1 MLMWCA
7 ISTDATNSRQSKVPM
22 LRRLIVI
29 VTAAILFSNSLTL
42 AESKKPKPP
51 DEFPPSPLEITTPD
65 PLLPRLPKDKQPLTL
80 EERQKLEPALDA
92 LNQEAAAK
100 LQAGD
105 QVAAFEI
112 WNRELRLRRF
122 LGSLA
127 EVQAL
132 SRVSAIAW
140 NQNNSPEVQYITHR
154 LQAIQKQ
161 AQSQKTTAE
170 IDLELWRSLGQA
182 YQNVRSPKLAV
193 EAYNQVLLV
202 VRQQKNPTAV
212 VEILKTIGELHLS
225 WFDYRKA
232 APIYEE
238 LLGLATSQGERLNEV
253 TYLQRLAD
261 IYEQTNQLQQ
271 SLNVLNKLAEIYLNE
286 NNLTEIPELKLAI
299 ASDYESLAKKD
310 PNLLLEAFK
319 NYQEAYTTAWQLQ
332 EYVRAGEA
340 LQKLIALYRS
350 QGQTDEALQASE
362 ILVQIQA
369 QAVNFYGMM
378 QAYDQIGQLYL
389 ERKQFPQALTAFQKG
404 LELAQQLKH
413 EEAYFTGQIEKV
425 SKANL

>member
-1 MLMWCA
+1 
-7 ISTDATNSRQSKVPM
+7 M

-29 VTAAILFSNSLTL
+29 VTAAILFNSSLTL
-42 AESKKPKPP
+42 AESKKPIPP
-51 DEFPPSPLEITTPD
+51 DKFPPSPLEITTPD
-65 PLLPRLPKDKQPLTL
+65 PLLPRLPKDKQSLTL
-80 EERQKLEPALDA
+80 EEQQKLEPALDA
-92 LNQEAAAK
+92 LNQEAGAK

-105 QVAAFEI
+105 EVAAFEI

-132 SRVSAIAW
+132 SRVGAIAW
-140 NQNNSPEVQYITHR
+140 KENDGPEVQYITQR

-161 AQSQKTTAE
+161 AESQKTTAE
-170 IDLELWRSLGQA
+170 IDLQLWRSLGQA
-182 YQNVRSPKLAV
+182 YQNVRSPKLAL
-193 EAYNQVLLV
+193 EAYSQVLLV
-202 VRQQKNPTAV
+202 VRQQKNPIAL
-212 VEILKTIGELHLS
+212 VEMLKTIGELHLS

-238 LLGLATSQGERLNEV
+238 LLALATSQGERVNEV

-261 IYEQTNQLQQ
+261 IYEQTKQPQQ
-271 SLNVLNKLAEIYLNE
+271 SLNVLNKLAEIYVNE

-350 QGQTDEALQASE
+350 QGQTDEALQASQ
-362 ILVQIQA
+362 ILVQTQTQA
-369 QAVNFYGMM
+369 TNFYGMM

-389 ERKQFPQALTAFQKG
+389 ERKEFPQALTAFKKG
-404 LELAQQLKH
+404 LELAQQLKY

>member
-1 MLMWCA
+1 ML
-7 ISTDATNSRQSKVPM
+7 K
-22 LRRLIVI
+22 RLIVI
-29 VTAAILFSNSLTL
+29 VTAATLFSSSLTL
-42 AESKKPKPP
+42 ADSKKPKPP
-51 DEFPPSPLEITTPD
+51 DKFPPSPLEITTPD

-80 EERQKLEPALDA
+80 EEQQKLEPALDA

-122 LGSLA
+122 LGSSL

-132 SRVSAIAW
+132 SRVGAIAW
-140 NQNNSPEVQYITHR
+140 KQNDSQEVQYITQR

-161 AQSQKTTAE
+161 VQSQKKTAQ

-182 YQNVRSPKLAV
+182 YQNVRSPKLAL
-193 EAYNQVLLV
+193 EAYDQVLLV
-202 VRQQKNPTAV
+202 VRQQKNTTAL
-212 VEILKTIGELHLS
+212 VEILKTVGELNLS

-238 LLGLATSQGERLNEV
+238 LLGLATSVGDHVNEL
-253 TYLQRLAD
+253 TYLQRLAE
-261 IYEQTNQLQQ
+261 IYEQTNQPQQ
-271 SLNVLNKLAEIYLNE
+271 SLNVLNKLAEIYVSE

-350 QGQTDEALQASE
+350 QGQTDEALQASQ
-362 ILVQIQA
+362 ILVQTETQA
-369 QAVNFYGMM
+369 ANFYGLM

-389 ERKQFPQALTAFQKG
+389 ERKEFPQALTAFQKG
-404 LELAQQLKH
+404 LELAQQLKY
-413 EEAYFTGQIEKV
+413 EEAYFTGQIEKI

>member
-1 MLMWCA
+1 ML
-7 ISTDATNSRQSKVPM
+7 Q
-22 LRRLIVI
+22 RLIVI
-29 VTAAILFSNSLTL
+29 VIASIFFSSSLTL
-42 AESKKPKPP
+42 AQSQKPKPP
-51 DEFPPSPLEITTPD
+51 DKFPPNPLEFTTPD
-65 PLLPRLPKDKQPLTL
+65 PLLPRSPKDKKPLSP
-80 EERQKLEPALDA
+80 EEQQNLEPALDE

-105 QVAAFEI
+105 QVGAFEI

-132 SRVSAIAW
+132 SRVGAIAW
-140 NQNNSPEVQYITHR
+140 NRNERQEVIYISQR

-161 AQSQKTTAE
+161 TQQQKKSSE

-182 YQNVRSPKLAV
+182 YQNLRSPKPAV
-193 EAYNQVLLV
+193 EAYNQVLLA
-202 VRQQKNPTAV
+202 VRQQKDTAAL
-212 VEILKTIGELHLS
+212 VETLKTIGELHLS
-225 WFDYRKA
+225 WFDYRQA

-238 LLGLATSQGERLNEV
+238 LLSLDTSQGESANEV
-253 TYLQRLAD
+253 TYLQKLAE
-261 IYEQTNQLQQ
+261 IYEQTEQHQQ
-271 SLNVLNKLAEIYLNE
+271 SLNVLNKLAEIYTNE
-286 NNLTEIPELKLAI
+286 NNLIKIPELKLAI
-299 ASDYESLAKKD
+299 ASDYESLGKTD

-350 QGQTDEALQASE
+350 QGQIDEALEASQILIDTQTQA
-362 ILVQIQA
+362 A
-369 QAVNFYGMM
+369 NFYTVM

-389 ERKQFPQALTAFQKG
+389 ERKEYPQALTAFQKG

-413 EEAYFTGQIEKV
+413 QEAYFTEQIKKLP
-425 SKANL
+425 KANL

>member
-1 MLMWCA
+1 
-7 ISTDATNSRQSKVPM
+7 M
-22 LRRLIVI
+22 LRHLIVI
-29 VTAAILFSNSLTL
+29 VTAAILFSSSLTL

-51 DEFPPSPLEITTPD
+51 DKFPPSPLEITTPD
-65 PLLPRLPKDKQPLTL
+65 PLSPRSPKDKQPLTL
-80 EERQKLEPALDA
+80 EEQQKLEPALDA

-100 LQAGD
+100 LQAGEPE
-105 QVAAFEI
+105 AAFEI

-132 SRVSAIAW
+132 SRVGAIAW
-140 NQNNSPEVQYITHR
+140 NQNDSQEVQYITQR

-161 AQSQKTTAE
+161 TQSQKTTAP
-170 IDLELWRSLGQA
+170 IDLKLWRSLGEA
-182 YQNVRSPKLAV
+182 YQNVRSSKLAL

-202 VRQQKNPTAV
+202 VRQQQDPTAV

-232 APIYEE
+232 APVYEE
-238 LLGLATSQGERLNEV
+238 LLSLATSLGQGVNQV

-261 IYEQTNQLQQ
+261 IYEQTNQPQQ
-271 SLNVLNKLAEIYLNE
+271 SLNVLNKLAEIYVNE

-310 PNLLLEAFK
+310 RNFLPEAFK
-319 NYQEAYTTAWQLQ
+319 NYQESYTTAWQLQ

-350 QGQTDEALQASE
+350 QGQVDEALQSSQ
-362 ILVQIQA
+362 ILVQTQA
-369 QAVNFYGMM
+369 QAANFYGMM
-378 QAYDQIGQLYL
+378 QAYDQIGQLYV
-389 ERKQFPQALTAFQKG
+389 ERKEFPQALTAFQKG

-413 EEAYFTGQIEKV
+413 EEAYFTGQIQKV
-425 SKANL
+425 SKANF

>member
-1 MLMWCA
+1 MF
-7 ISTDATNSRQSKVPM
+7 
-22 LRRLIVI
+22 RRLIVI
-29 VTAAILFSNSLTL
+29 VTAAILFSSSLTL
-42 AESKKPKPP
+42 AQTKNPKAP
-51 DEFPPSPLEITTPD
+51 DKFPPNPLEISTPD

-80 EERQKLEPALDA
+80 QEQQKLEPALDA

-100 LQAGD
+100 LQTGD

-132 SRVSAIAW
+132 SRVGAIAW
-140 NQNNSPEVQYITHR
+140 KQNDGQEVQYITQR

-161 AQSQKTTAE
+161 AQSQKTTAP

-193 EAYNQVLLV
+193 EAYDQVLLV
-202 VRQQKNPTAV
+202 VRQQKDTTALI
-212 VEILKTIGELHLS
+212 ETLKTIGEVHLS
-225 WFDYRKA
+225 WFDYPKA

-238 LLGLATSQGERLNEV
+238 LLSLASSQGERVNERR
-253 TYLQRLAD
+253 YLRQLAE
-261 IYEQTNQLQQ
+261 IYDRTSEPQQ
-271 SLNVLNKLAEIYLNE
+271 SLNVLNKLVEIYVGE

-310 PNLLLEAFK
+310 PNLLLEAFN
-319 NYQEAYTTAWQLQ
+319 NYQEAYTTAWQLK

-350 QGQTDEALQASE
+350 QGQTDEALQASQ
-362 ILVQIQA
+362 ILVETETQA
-369 QAVNFYGMM
+369 ANFYGLM

-389 ERKQFPQALTAFQKG
+389 ERKEFPQALTAFQKG
-404 LELAQQLKH
+404 LEVAQQLKH
-413 EEAYFTGQIEKV
+413 EEAYFAGQIKKV

>member
-1 MLMWCA
+1 
-7 ISTDATNSRQSKVPM
+7 M

-29 VTAAILFSNSLTL
+29 VTAAIVFSSSLTL
-42 AESKKPKPP
+42 AQTKKPKLP
-51 DEFPPSPLEITTPD
+51 DKFPPNPLEITTPD

-80 EERQKLEPALDA
+80 QEQQKLQPALDA

-105 QVAAFEI
+105 PVAAFEI

-132 SRVSAIAW
+132 SRVGAIAW
-140 NQNNSPEVQYITHR
+140 KQNDGQEVQYITQR

-161 AQSQKTTAE
+161 AQSKKRTAQV
-170 IDLELWRSLGQA
+170 DLELWRSLGQA

-193 EAYNQVLLV
+193 EAYDQVLLV
-202 VRQQKNPTAV
+202 MREQKNTTAV
-212 VEILKTIGELHLS
+212 VENLKTIGELHLS
-225 WFDYRKA
+225 WFDYAKA
-232 APIYEE
+232 APVYEE
-238 LLGLATSQGERLNEV
+238 LLALATSQNERVNEV
-253 TYLQRLAD
+253 TYLQRLAY
-261 IYEQTNQLQQ
+261 IYEQTRQPQQ
-271 SLNVLNKLAEIYLNE
+271 SLNVLNRLVEIYVNE
-286 NNLTEIPELKLAI
+286 NNLIEIPELKLAI
-299 ASDYESLAKKD
+299 ASNYESLAKEN
-310 PNLLLEAFK
+310 PNLLLEAFN
-319 NYQEAYTTAWQLQ
+319 NYQEAYTTAWQLK

-350 QGQTDEALQASE
+350 QGQTDEALQVSQ
-362 ILVQIQA
+362 ILVETESQA
-369 QAVNFYGMM
+369 ANFYGMM

-389 ERKQFPQALTAFQKG
+389 ERKEFPQALTAFKKG

-425 SKANL
+425 SKANF

>member
-1 MLMWCA
+1 
-7 ISTDATNSRQSKVPM
+7 M
-22 LRRLIVI
+22 LRRLIII
-29 VTAAILFSNSLTL
+29 VTASIFFSSSLTL
-42 AESKKPKPP
+42 AQSKKPKPP
-51 DEFPPSPLEITTPD
+51 DKFPPSPLEIITPD
-65 PLLPRLPKDKQPLTL
+65 PLLPRSPKDKQPLTL
-80 EERQKLEPALDA
+80 QERQRLEPALDA

-105 QVAAFEI
+105 KVAAFEI

-122 LGSLA
+122 FGSLA

-132 SRVSAIAW
+132 SRVGEIAW
-140 NQNNSPEVQYITHR
+140 NQNDAQEVQYITER
-154 LQAIQKQ
+154 LQAIQKET
-161 AQSQKTTAE
+161 QSQKITAQ

-182 YQNVRSPKLAV
+182 YQNVRSPKLAI
-193 EAYNQVLLV
+193 EAYDQVLLV
-202 VRQQKNPTAV
+202 VRQQKNPTEL
-212 VEILKTIGELHLS
+212 VETLKTIGELHLS
-225 WFDYRKA
+225 WFDYPKA

-238 LLGLATSQGERLNEV
+238 LLTLATSQGERVNEV
-253 TYLQRLAD
+253 TYLRRLAY
-261 IYEQTNQLQQ
+261 IYEQSQQPQQ
-271 SLNVLNKLAEIYLNE
+271 SLNTLNKLVEVYVNE

-332 EYVRAGEA
+332 EFVRAGEA

-350 QGQTDEALQASE
+350 QGQTDEALQASQ
-362 ILVQIQA
+362 ILVQTQA
-369 QAVNFYGMM
+369 QAANFYGMM

-389 ERKQFPQALTAFQKG
+389 ERKEFPQALTAFQKG

-413 EEAYFTGQIEKV
+413 EEAYFTRQIEKL

>member
-1 MLMWCA
+1 
-7 ISTDATNSRQSKVPM
+7 M

-29 VTAAILFSNSLTL
+29 VTAAIVFSSSLTL
-42 AESKKPKPP
+42 AQTKKPKLP
-51 DEFPPSPLEITTPD
+51 DKFPPNPLEITTPD

-80 EERQKLEPALDA
+80 QEQQKLQPALDA

-105 QVAAFEI
+105 QVGAFEI

-132 SRVSAIAW
+132 SRVGAIAW
-140 NQNNSPEVQYITHR
+140 KQNDGQEVQYITQR

-161 AQSQKTTAE
+161 AQSKKRTAQV
-170 IDLELWRSLGQA
+170 DLELWRSLGQA

-193 EAYNQVLLV
+193 EAYDQVLLV
-202 VRQQKNPTAV
+202 MREQKNTTAV
-212 VEILKTIGELHLS
+212 VENLKTIGELHLS
-225 WFDYRKA
+225 WFDYAKA
-232 APIYEE
+232 APVYEE
-238 LLGLATSQGERLNEV
+238 LLALATSQNERVNEV
-253 TYLQRLAD
+253 TYLQRLAY
-261 IYEQTNQLQQ
+261 IYEQTRQPQQ
-271 SLNVLNKLAEIYLNE
+271 SLNVLNRLVEIYVNE
-286 NNLTEIPELKLAI
+286 NNLIEIPELKLAI
-299 ASDYESLAKKD
+299 ASNYESLAKEN
-310 PNLLLEAFK
+310 PNLLLEAFN
-319 NYQEAYTTAWQLQ
+319 NYQEAYTTAWQLK

-350 QGQTDEALQASE
+350 QGQTDEALQVSQ
-362 ILVQIQA
+362 ILVETESQA
-369 QAVNFYGMM
+369 ANFYGMM

-389 ERKQFPQALTAFQKG
+389 ERKEFPQALTAFKKG

-425 SKANL
+425 SKANF

>member
-1 MLMWCA
+1 MQP
-7 ISTDATNSRQSKVPM
+7 TQSKVPM

-29 VTAAILFSNSLTL
+29 VTATILFSNSLAL
-42 AESKKPKPP
+42 AQSKKPKPP
-51 DEFPPSPLEITTPD
+51 EDKFPPNPLEITTPD
-65 PLLPRLPKDKQPLTL
+65 PLSPRSPKDKQPLTL
-80 EERQKLEPALDA
+80 QEQQKLEPALDA

-100 LQAGD
+100 LQAGE

-132 SRVSAIAW
+132 SRVGAIAW
-140 NQNNSPEVQYITHR
+140 KQNDGQEVQYITQR

-161 AQSQKTTAE
+161 RQSQKKTDP

-182 YQNVRSPKLAV
+182 YQNVRSSKLAI
-193 EAYNQVLLV
+193 EAYDQVLLV
-202 VRQQKNPTAV
+202 VREQKDSTAV
-212 VEILKTIGELHLS
+212 LESLKTIGELHLS

-232 APIYEE
+232 APIYDE
-238 LLGLATSQGERLNEV
+238 LLSLATSLGDRVNEI
-253 TYLQRLAD
+253 TYLQRLAY
-261 IYEQTNQLQQ
+261 IYEQTNQPQQ
-271 SLNVLNKLAEIYLNE
+271 SLNALNKLAEVYVSE
-286 NNLTEIPELKLAI
+286 NNLTKIPELKLAI

-319 NYQEAYTTAWQLQ
+319 NYQEAYTTGWQVQ
-332 EYVRAGEA
+332 EYALAGEA

-350 QGQTDEALQASE
+350 QGQTDEALQASQ
-362 ILVQIQA
+362 ILVQTQA
-369 QAVNFYGMM
+369 QAANFYGMM

-389 ERKQFPQALTAFQKG
+389 ERKEFPQALTAFQKG
-404 LELAQQLKH
+404 LKLAQQLKH
-413 EEAYFTGQIEKV
+413 EEAYFTEQIEKL
-425 SKANL
+425 SKANF

>member
-1 MLMWCA
+1 
-7 ISTDATNSRQSKVPM
+7 M

-29 VTAAILFSNSLTL
+29 VTAAILFSSSLTL
-42 AESKKPKPP
+42 AQTKKPKPP
-51 DEFPPSPLEITTPD
+51 DKFPPSPLEITTSD

-80 EERQKLEPALDA
+80 EEQQKLEPALNA

-100 LQAGD
+100 LQAGE

-132 SRVSAIAW
+132 SRVGAIAW
-140 NQNNSPEVQYITHR
+140 KQNDSQEVQYITER

-161 AQSQKTTAE
+161 VQSQKTTAQ

-182 YQNVRSPKLAV
+182 YQNVRSPKLAL
-193 EAYNQVLLV
+193 EAYDQVLLV
-202 VRQQKNPTAV
+202 VREQKNTTAV
-212 VEILKTIGELHLS
+212 VENLKIIGELHLS
-225 WFDYRKA
+225 WFDYPKA
-232 APIYEE
+232 APVYEE
-238 LLGLATSQGERLNEV
+238 LLSLATSLGERVNKI

-261 IYEQTNQLQQ
+261 IYEQTKQPQE
-271 SLNVLNKLAEIYLNE
+271 SLNVLNKLAEIYVNE
-286 NNLTEIPELKLAI
+286 NNLTKIPELKLAI
-299 ASDYESLAKKD
+299 ASNYESLATKD

-319 NYQEAYTTAWQLQ
+319 NYQEAYITAWQLK

-340 LQKLIALYRS
+340 MQKLIALYRS
-350 QGQTDEALQASE
+350 QGQTDEALQASQ
-362 ILVQIQA
+362 ILVETEA
-369 QAVNFYGMM
+369 QAANFYGLM

-389 ERKQFPQALTAFQKG
+389 ERKDFPQALTAFQKG

>member
-1 MLMWCA
+1 MF
-7 ISTDATNSRQSKVPM
+7 
-22 LRRLIVI
+22 RRLIVI
-29 VTAAILFSNSLTL
+29 VTAAILFSSSLTL
-42 AESKKPKPP
+42 AETKKPKPP
-51 DEFPPSPLEITTPD
+51 DKFPPNPLEITTPD

-80 EERQKLEPALDA
+80 EEQQKLEPALDA

-105 QVAAFEI
+105 QLAAFEI

-122 LGSLA
+122 LGSFA

-132 SRVSAIAW
+132 SRVGAIAW
-140 NQNNSPEVQYITHR
+140 KQNDGPEVQYITQR
-154 LQAIQKQ
+154 LQTIQKQ
-161 AQSQKTTAE
+161 AQSQKTTAQ

-182 YQNVRSPKLAV
+182 YQNVRSLKLAV
-193 EAYNQVLLV
+193 EAYDQVLLV
-202 VRQQKNPTAV
+202 VRQQKNPTAL
-212 VEILKTIGELHLS
+212 VEILKTIGELHLT

-232 APIYEE
+232 APVYEE
-238 LLGLATSQGERLNEV
+238 LLSLATSQGERGNEV
-253 TYLQRLAD
+253 TYLQQLAE
-261 IYEQTNQLQQ
+261 IYEQTNQPQQ
-271 SLNVLNKLAEIYLNE
+271 SLNVLNKLAEIYVNE
-286 NNLTEIPELKLAI
+286 NNLTEIPQLKLAI

-332 EYVRAGEA
+332 EYVRAGDA

-350 QGQTDEALQASE
+350 QGQTAEALQASQ

-389 ERKQFPQALTAFQKG
+389 ERKEFPQALTAFQKG

>member
-1 MLMWCA
+1 M
-7 ISTDATNSRQSKVPM
+7 V
-22 LRRLIVI
+22 RRLIVI
-29 VTAAILFSNSLTL
+29 VTAAILFSSSLTL
-42 AESKKPKPP
+42 AQTKNPKPP
-51 DEFPPSPLEITTPD
+51 DKFPPNPLEITTPD
-65 PLLPRLPKDKQPLTL
+65 PLLPHLPKDKQPLTL
-80 EERQKLEPALDA
+80 QEQQKLELALDA

-122 LGSLA
+122 LGLLA

-132 SRVSAIAW
+132 SRVGAIAW
-140 NQNNSPEVQYITHR
+140 KQNDGQEVQYITQR

-161 AQSQKTTAE
+161 AQSQKTTAP

-182 YQNVRSPKLAV
+182 DQNVRSPKLAV

-202 VRQQKNPTAV
+202 VRQQKNTTAL
-212 VEILKTIGELHLS
+212 VETLKTIGEVHLS
-225 WFDYRKA
+225 WFDYAKA

-238 LLGLATSQGERLNEV
+238 LLSLATSQGERVNQV
-253 TYLQRLAD
+253 TYLQQLAE
-261 IYEQTNQLQQ
+261 IYDQTNKPQQ
-271 SLNVLNKLAEIYLNE
+271 SLNVLNKLVEIYLSE
-286 NNLTEIPELKLAI
+286 NNLTKIPELKLAI
-299 ASDYESLAKKD
+299 APHYESLAKKD

-319 NYQEAYTTAWQLQ
+319 NYQEAYTTAWQLK

-350 QGQTDEALQASE
+350 QGQTNEALQASQ
-362 ILVQIQA
+362 ILVETQTQA
-369 QAVNFYGMM
+369 ANFYGLM

-389 ERKQFPQALTAFQKG
+389 ERKDFPQALTAFQKG
-404 LELAQQLKH
+404 LELAQQLKY
-413 EEAYFTGQIEKV
+413 EEAYFAGQIEKI

>member
-1 MLMWCA
+1 
-7 ISTDATNSRQSKVPM
+7 M

-29 VTAAILFSNSLTL
+29 VTAATLFSSSLTL

-51 DEFPPSPLEITTPD
+51 DKFPPSPLEITTLD

-80 EERQKLEPALDA
+80 EEQQKLEPALDA
-92 LNQEAAAK
+92 LNQEAAVK

-122 LGSLA
+122 LGSSL

-132 SRVSAIAW
+132 SRVGAIAW
-140 NQNNSPEVQYITHR
+140 KQNNSQEVQYITQR

-161 AQSQKTTAE
+161 TQSQKKTAQ
-170 IDLELWRSLGQA
+170 IDLALWRSLGEA
-182 YQNVRSPKLAV
+182 YQNVRSPQLAL
-193 EAYNQVLLV
+193 EAYDQVLLV
-202 VRQQKNPTAV
+202 VRQQKNTTAL
-212 VEILKTIGELHLS
+212 VEILKTIGELNLS

-238 LLGLATSQGERLNEV
+238 LLGLTTSVGGVNEV
-253 TYLQRLAD
+253 TYLQQLAE
-261 IYEQTNQLQQ
+261 IYEQTNQPQQ
-271 SLNVLNKLAEIYLNE
+271 SLNVLNKLAEIYVNE

-319 NYQEAYTTAWQLQ
+319 NYQQAYTTAWQLQ

-350 QGQTDEALQASE
+350 QGQTDEALQASQ

-369 QAVNFYGMM
+369 QAANFYGLM

-389 ERKQFPQALTAFQKG
+389 ERKEFPQAVTAFQKG
-404 LELAQQLKH
+404 LELAHQLKYQ
-413 EEAYFTGQIEKV
+413 EAYFTGQIEKV

>member
-1 MLMWCA
+1 
-7 ISTDATNSRQSKVPM
+7 M
-22 LRRLIVI
+22 LRHLIAI
-29 VTAAILFSNSLTL
+29 ATTAILFSNSLTL
-42 AESKKPKPP
+42 AESKQPKPP
-51 DEFPPSPLEITTPD
+51 DKFPPSPLEITTPD
-65 PLLPRLPKDKQPLTL
+65 PLLPRSLKDKQPLTL
-80 EERQKLEPALDA
+80 QERQKLEPALDG

-100 LQAGD
+100 LQAGEPE
-105 QVAAFEI
+105 AAFEI

-132 SRVSAIAW
+132 SGVGAIAW
-140 NQNNSPEVQYITHR
+140 KQNDGQEVQYITQR
-154 LQAIQKQ
+154 LQEIQKQ
-161 AQSQKTTAE
+161 AQSQKITAQ

-182 YQNVRSPKLAV
+182 YQNVRSSKLAI
-193 EAYNQVLLV
+193 EAYDQVLLV

-212 VEILKTIGELHLS
+212 VETLKTIGELHLS

-238 LLGLATSQGERLNEV
+238 LLSLATSQGERVNEV
-253 TYLQRLAD
+253 TYLQRLAY
-261 IYEQTNQLQQ
+261 IYEQTNQPQQ
-271 SLNVLNKLAEIYLNE
+271 SLNVLNKLAEIYVNE

-310 PNLLLEAFK
+310 PNLLLEAFQ
-319 NYQEAYTTAWQLQ
+319 NYQEAYTTAWQLK

-350 QGQTDEALQASE
+350 QGQTDEALQATQ
-362 ILVQIQA
+362 ILVQTQA
-369 QAVNFYGMM
+369 QAANFYGMM
-378 QAYDQIGQLYL
+378 QAYDQMGQLYL
-389 ERKQFPQALTAFQKG
+389 ERKEFPQALTAFQKG

-413 EEAYFTGQIEKV
+413 EEAYFTGQIQKL
-425 SKANL
+425 SKAN